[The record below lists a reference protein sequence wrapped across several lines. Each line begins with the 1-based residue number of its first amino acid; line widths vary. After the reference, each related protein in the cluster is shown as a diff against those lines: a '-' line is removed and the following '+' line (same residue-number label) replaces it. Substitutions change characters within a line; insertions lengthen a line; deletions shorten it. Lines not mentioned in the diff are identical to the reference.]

1 MHCTYVMSFYCRL
14 SEFGFLGYLLGWF
27 LGLGRARRPGV
38 GGTAKL
44 LFFGGAFIV
53 QAQALRAT

>member
-1 MHCTYVMSFYCRL
+1 MSFYCRL
-14 SEFGFLGYLLGWF
+14 SEFGFWGYLLGWF
-27 LGLGRARRPGV
+27 LGLGRAMRSGV